1 MSKFDFNSISRI
13 HVERAILVV
22 HVLMLALE
30 RQRQADPWGLLA
42 SQPHLLSEF
51 QDSEALSKEE
61 AASARDNGQVLLQ
74 HPHTHTAAHVKCP
87 LTKQGHKMV

>member
-1 MSKFDFNSISRI
+1 MLLPKFDFDSISRI
-13 HVERAILVV
+13 RIKRAILVA
-22 HVLMLALE
+22 HILMPALE

-61 AASARDNGQVLLQ
+61 AASARDNSQVLLQ
-74 HPHTHTAAHVKCP
+74 HPHSHSKQHT
-87 LTKQGHKMV
+87 